1 MATSPDYGRAQ
12 AKRTT
17 QNVPIA
23 RQYRP
28 KGQSV
33 RVLKYRGQK
42 RDGDQGAGEGA
53 RGADKCLTTDAVSK
67 RPHEIRDLVEPGEQD
82 HRRREQEGEPL
93 PNPCNPSPESARP
106 PSSRPSG

>member
-33 RVLKYRGQK
+33 RVLKYRVK
-42 RDGDQGAGEGA
+42 NATETRAPA
-53 RGADKCLTTDAVSK
+53 KAHAAPT
-67 RPHEIRDLVEPGEQD
+67 
-82 HRRREQEGEPL
+82 
-93 PNPCNPSPESARP
+93 SA
-106 PSSRPSG
+106 